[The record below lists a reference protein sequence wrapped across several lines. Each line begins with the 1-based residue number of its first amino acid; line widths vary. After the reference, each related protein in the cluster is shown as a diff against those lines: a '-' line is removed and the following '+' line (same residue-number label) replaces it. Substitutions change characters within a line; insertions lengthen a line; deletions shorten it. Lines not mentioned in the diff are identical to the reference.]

1 MATKNPDIDLDDE
14 ELEEGETEEATRTP
28 RKPRSEVLADAVNS
42 IEDRYTAL
50 MDAIQA
56 NDDEAMTSALGELG
70 KEAGRI
76 RRVIRSTQKGL
87 KAEDADSTSLFGQL
101 LPA

>member
-1 MATKNPDIDLDDE
+1 MATKAQVDELDVEDGEDE
-14 ELEEGETEEATRTP
+14 EEAEARAP
-28 RKPRSEVLADAVNS
+28 RKPRSEVLADAVNA
-42 IEDRYTAL
+42 IEDAYTSL
-50 MDAIQA
+50 MDAIQGGT
-56 NDDEAMTSALGELG
+56 DEDRLDALSNLG

-87 KAEDADSTSLFGQL
+87 KGEDADSTALFHQL